1 VLLFL
6 DYDGT
11 LAPIVNDPER
21 AFMSEEMRAAVRA
34 LAGLV
39 PTSIISGRALDRLHQ
54 FVQLE
59 NVCYAGSHGLDIRG
73 ARAGPQRLR
82 ELIGEDGVR
91 FQPALEFLGTMDAVH
106 GELQAGVGGIEGAG
120 VEHNR
125 FCVSVHY
132 RNVARER
139 WGEVEAVVVETVGRH
154 PRLRMNRGKKV
165 LEVKPVLQ
173 WDKGSAVAFLVKS
186 MGLQA
191 PGEIFPIYIGD
202 DTTDEDAFRQIGEW
216 GAGAGILVSNRERE
230 TLAGH
235 TLTDPDQVLTFLQ
248 GLLDWAQREKAGWL
262 APLGIEDPGPEGP
275 GAP

>member
-1 VLLFL
+1 MLLFL

-106 GELQAGVGGIEGAG
+106 GELQAT
-120 VEHNR
+120 R
-125 FCVSVHY
+125 
-132 RNVARER
+132 
-139 WGEVEAVVVETVGRH
+139 
-154 PRLRMNRGKKV
+154 
-165 LEVKPVLQ
+165 
-173 WDKGSAVAFLVKS
+173 
-186 MGLQA
+186 
-191 PGEIFPIYIGD
+191 
-202 DTTDEDAFRQIGEW
+202 
-216 GAGAGILVSNRERE
+216 
-230 TLAGH
+230 
-235 TLTDPDQVLTFLQ
+235 
-248 GLLDWAQREKAGWL
+248 GLLF
-262 APLGIEDPGPEGP
+262 
-275 GAP
+275 